1 MKDAQHL
8 IRVVIIFAAA
18 IAGFMFVRS
27 LLVPKS
33 FGKLG
38 HYRADAVEEFALLP
52 RHYAGEPA
60 CKKCHAQQ
68 VTDKSKSSHKGI
80 SCESCHGA
88 LLAHAENPK
97 SADNR
102 PRKPKEAEVR
112 DFCGNCHAKSPSRPA
127 KFPQVDVTA
136 HNPDAPCSMCHQPH
150 QPK

>member
-1 MKDAQHL
+1 MKDVQHL
-8 IRVVIIFAAA
+8 LRVAVIFAAA
-18 IAGFMFVRS
+18 FIAFLAARS
-27 LLVPKS
+27 LLVPES

-38 HYRADAVEEFALLP
+38 HYRANAVDEFAAQP

-68 VTDKSKSSHKGI
+68 ASDKAKSSHRSI

-97 SADNR
+97 SDAK
-102 PRKPKEAEVR
+102 PRRPKEAEMR
-112 DFCGNCHAKSPSRPA
+112 AFCGNCHGRSPSRPA
-127 KFPQVDVTA
+127 KFPQIDLNG
-136 HNPDAPCSMCHQPH
+136 HNAGYACNMCHQPH

>member
-68 VTDKSKSSHKGI
+68 VTDKAKSSHRAI

-112 DFCGNCHAKSPSRPA
+112 AFCGNCHGKSVSRPA
-127 KFPQVDVTA
+127 RFPQIDLEE
-136 HNPDAPCSMCHQPH
+136 HNRGMACNQCHQPH

>member
-18 IAGFMFVRS
+18 FAGFMLVRH

-38 HYRADAVEEFALLP
+38 HYRADAVEEFALVP
-52 RHYAGEPA
+52 RHYAGEAA
-60 CKKCHAQQ
+60 CKKCHPQQ
-68 VTDKSKSSHKGI
+68 ASDKAKSSHRNI

-88 LLAHAENPK
+88 LLGHAENPK
-97 SADNR
+97 SDNK
-102 PRKPKEAEVR
+102 PRRPKEAEVR
-112 DFCGNCHAKSPSRPA
+112 AFCGNCHGKSPSRPA
-127 KFPQVDVTA
+127 KFPQIDLGE
-136 HNPDAPCSMCHQPH
+136 HNPDAPCIMCHQPH

>member
-1 MKDAQHL
+1 MKDVQHL
-8 IRVVIIFAAA
+8 IRVVVIFAVVF
-18 IAGFMFVRS
+18 IGFLSVRS
-27 LLVPKS
+27 LLVPES

-38 HYRADAVEEFALLP
+38 HYRANAVDEFAALP
-52 RHYAGEPA
+52 RRYAGEPA

-68 VTDKSKSSHKGI
+68 ASDKARSSHRAI

-97 SADNR
+97 SDSR

-112 DFCGNCHAKSPSRPA
+112 AFCGHCHAKSVSRPA

>member
-8 IRVVIIFAAA
+8 IRVVVIFAAA

-27 LLVPKS
+27 LLVPPS

-38 HYRADAVEEFALLP
+38 HYRADAVGEFTQLP
-52 RHYAGEPA
+52 RHYAGESA

-68 VTDKSKSSHKGI
+68 GADKAKSSHHSI

-97 SADNR
+97 SADNK
-102 PRKPKEAEVR
+102 PRRPKEAEVR
-112 DFCGNCHAKSPSRPA
+112 AFCGNCHGKSVSRPA
-127 KFPQVDVTA
+127 RFPQIDLEE
-136 HNPDAPCSMCHQPH
+136 HNRGMACNQCHQPH

>member
-1 MKDAQHL
+1 MKDVQHL
-8 IRVVIIFAAA
+8 IRVVVIFAVVF
-18 IAGFMFVRS
+18 IGFLSVRK
-27 LLVPKS
+27 LLVPES

-38 HYRADAVEEFALLP
+38 HYRANAVDEFAAQP
-52 RHYAGEPA
+52 GRYAGEPA

-68 VTDKSKSSHKGI
+68 ASDKAKSSHRSI

-88 LLAHAENPK
+88 LLAHVENPK
-97 SADNR
+97 SGSR

-112 DFCGNCHAKSPSRPA
+112 AFCGHCHAKSVSRPA
-127 KFPQVDVTA
+127 RFPQVDVAA

>member
-8 IRVVIIFAAA
+8 LRVIIIFVAALV
-18 IAGFMFVRS
+18 GFLLVRS
-27 LLVPKS
+27 FLVPES

-38 HYRADAVEEFALLP
+38 HYRANAVDDVLALP

-68 VTDKSKSSHKGI
+68 ASDKAKSSHRHM

-88 LLAHAENPK
+88 LQAHVDSPK
-97 SADNR
+97 TVKPS
-102 PRKPKEAEVR
+102 KPKENEMRA
-112 DFCGNCHAKSPSRPA
+112 FCGNCHGKSLSRPA
-127 KFPQVDVTA
+127 KFPQVDLEE
-136 HNPDAPCSMCHQPH
+136 HNRGMACNQCHQPH